1 MKETDLHLPLK
12 RFLESQGYS
21 VNCEVNNCDI
31 VARKDGDVVVI
42 EMKTRLSVA
51 LLAQANLRK
60 ELTDSVYVAVPFSQ
74 EKKWT
79 RNYRSIKK
87 LLRTLEIG
95 LIAVYFMKKKTR
107 VEILLHPHPFV
118 KRKSKKKLRAVI
130 SEIQGRYTELNVSGS
145 SGSAEKIT
153 SYRLEAIKIASAL
166 EKCGESSP
174 KKLREMGCFEKTQKI
189 LQNNFY
195 GWFDRMSKGL
205 YVLND
210 SGKKALRRYEPL
222 ISQRNEKG

>member
-1 MKETDLHLPLK
+1 MKETDLHSPLK

-31 VARKDGDVVVI
+31 VARKDGEIVVV

-60 ELTDSVYVAVPFSQ
+60 EITDSVYVAVPVSS

-79 RNYRSIKK
+79 RNYRSVRK

-107 VEILLHPHPFV
+107 VEILLQPLPFA
-118 KRKSKKKLRAVI
+118 KRKSKKKLRAVLN
-130 SEIQGRYTELNVSGS
+130 EIHGRYAELNVSGS

-174 KKLREMGCFEKTQKI
+174 KKLREMGCFEKTQRV
-189 LQNNFY
+189 LHNNFY
-195 GWFDRMSKGL
+195 GWFDRKSKGL
-205 YVLND
+205 YILND
-210 SGKKALRRYEPL
+210 SGKKALRRYETL
-222 ISQRNEKG
+222 ISLRNEN